1 MTNSQDHPPFN
12 IEQYMRTRKELVD
25 AHLDELLPL
34 ANAYPEVIHQA
45 MRYSV
50 FAGGKRLRPVL
61 ALATGDALGGDPNR
75 LLPLACALEM
85 IHTYSLI
92 HDDLPAMDNDDFR
105 RGQPTA
111 HKKFGEGIA
120 ILAGD
125 GLLTLAFQVLAEI
138 PVPADRAETKV
149 KVIQRIA
156 TAIGTV
162 CGMVG
167 GQVVDLTTEGK
178 EFAREELEYIHSSKT
193 GALIQA
199 SVECAA
205 LLCDT
210 PQDLRERM
218 GRFGSRIGLA
228 FQVVDDVLDVEASSA
243 QLGKTAGKDRAGG
256 KATFPG
262 LIGLE
267 ASKAVARQLV
277 QEAAEELDFLGEK
290 AEVLK
295 ELARFISIRRF

>member
-1 MTNSQDHPPFN
+1 MHSPEHVN
-12 IEQYMRTRKELVD
+12 IEQYMRRQKDLVD
-25 AHLDELLPL
+25 AHLDGLLPR
-34 ANAYPEVIHQA
+34 ADAYPEVIHEA

-50 FAGGKRLRPVL
+50 FAGGKRLRPLL
-61 ALATGDALGGDPNR
+61 ALAAGEALGGDLGR
-75 LLPLACALEM
+75 LLPMACALEM

-125 GLLTLAFQVLAEI
+125 ALLTLAFQVLADI
-138 PVPADRAETKV
+138 PLPADHAQTKV

-156 TAIGTV
+156 RAIGTS
-162 CGMVG
+162 CGMLS

-178 EFAREELEYIHSSKT
+178 TFTREDLDYIHSSKT
-193 GALIQA
+193 GALIQG
-199 SVECAA
+199 SVESAA
-205 LLCDT
+205 LMCDS
-210 PQDLRERM
+210 PAPVREKI
-218 GRFGSRIGLA
+218 GRFGARIGLA
-228 FQVVDDVLDVEASSA
+228 FQVVDDILDVEASSA
-243 QLGKTAGKDRAGG
+243 ELGKTAGKDRAGG
-256 KATFPG
+256 KATYPALLG
-262 LIGLE
+262 VE
-267 ASKAVARQLV
+267 ASKAIARQLV
-277 QEAAEELDFLGEK
+277 SDAVEELDFLGEK

>member
-1 MTNSQDHPPFN
+1 MHPPDHAPFN
-12 IEQYMRTRKELVD
+12 IKQYMHRQKELVD
-25 AHLDELLPL
+25 AQLDQLLPK
-34 ANAYPEVIHQA
+34 ASAYPEIIHAA

-50 FAGGKRLRPVL
+50 FAGGKRLRPIL
-61 ALATGDALGGDPNR
+61 ALASGEALGVGLAR
-75 LLPLACALEM
+75 LLPTACALEM

-92 HDDLPAMDNDDFR
+92 HDDLPSMDNDDFR

-125 GLLTLAFQVLAEI
+125 ALLTLAFQVLAQI
-138 PVPADRAETKV
+138 PMPADQAVTKV
-149 KVIQRIA
+149 EVIERIA
-156 TAIGTV
+156 RAIGTS

-178 EFAREELEYIHSSKT
+178 TFTREELDYIHSSKT

-205 LLCDT
+205 LIAGSSQKVRDSLS
-210 PQDLRERM
+210 Q
-218 GRFGSRIGLA
+218 FGAKIGLA
-228 FQVVDDVLDVEASSA
+228 FQIVDDILDLEASSA
-243 QLGKTAGKDRAGG
+243 ELGKTAGKDRAGG
-256 KATFPG
+256 KATYPA
-262 LIGLE
+262 LLGLE
-267 ASKAVARQLV
+267 TSKGIARQLV
-277 QEAAEELDFLGEK
+277 EEAARELEFLGEK